1 MKGGDCM
8 NKELYK
14 SAEMKLEREIREIV
28 DKPGFTTQDLDIM
41 YKLLDNVKD
50 ITIICAMKEE
60 SEKGY
65 SERRY
70 MYDDDSSYARR
81 RDSMG
86 RYSSDDGRSSYERG
100 YSEYDRMMNAKDR

>member
-1 MKGGDCM
+1 M
-8 NKELYK
+8 NKELYR

-28 DKPGFTTQDLDIM
+28 EKPGFSTQDLEIM

-60 SEKGY
+60 SEKTN
-65 SERRY
+65 SDSRY
-70 MYDDDSSYARR
+70 MYDDDSAYVRR
-81 RDSMG
+81 R
-86 RYSSDDGRSSYERG
+86 YQTDDRG

>member
-1 MKGGDCM
+1 M

-41 YKLLDNVKD
+41 YKVLDNIKD

-60 SEKGY
+60 SERGY
-65 SERRY
+65 SEKRY
-70 MYDDDSSYARR
+70 MYDDDASYARR

-86 RYSSDDGRSSYERG
+86 RYASDSDNRSSYERG
-100 YSEYDRMMNAKDR
+100 YSEHDRMMDMRDR